1 MNKNIVSSVVENLF
15 WFLPFIMIFIL
26 WEFVYPVFIMLIIS
40 CIGYIILSPLT
51 SRLERIIRIRILS
64 ILIVLAGV
72 ITPIYFG
79 ISYLTNI
86 ATEQYDSIYTLLID
100 EDSGAIDINEI
111 SNRIET
117 KITPIIPNSLND
129 TVSEFFNDLRSEEK
143 RNYISSIIP
152 DYLNVQNTIY
162 LFSQVTT
169 VLMFI
174 LITITFIIMLL
185 LNAQSFKKSF
195 IKMVPN
201 RYFEMSL
208 KIIDRIA
215 YQISS
220 YVRGTLTAA
229 FIVGG
234 LSIIGLNTLCS
245 ISGIQHDYIIVVGIV
260 AGLFNLIPF
269 IGPMIGAF
277 AAVLLFLLSGQPEG
291 FILQYYH
298 IFFIIFTFGAV
309 QLIDNLISSPLIISD
324 SVGLHPM
331 FVIIVVLIGGSAMGV
346 LGMLI
351 SVPFAAILK
360 VITEELIWGF
370 RNYRYL

>member
-15 WFLPFIMIFIL
+15 WFLPFIMIFML

-143 RNYISSIIP
+143 TSVKTNS
-152 DYLNVQNTIY
+152 V
-162 LFSQVTT
+162 
-169 VLMFI
+169 
-174 LITITFIIMLL
+174 
-185 LNAQSFKKSF
+185 
-195 IKMVPN
+195 
-201 RYFEMSL
+201 
-208 KIIDRIA
+208 RI
-215 YQISS
+215 
-220 YVRGTLTAA
+220 G
-229 FIVGG
+229 
-234 LSIIGLNTLCS
+234 
-245 ISGIQHDYIIVVGIV
+245 
-260 AGLFNLIPF
+260 
-269 IGPMIGAF
+269 
-277 AAVLLFLLSGQPEG
+277 
-291 FILQYYH
+291 
-298 IFFIIFTFGAV
+298 
-309 QLIDNLISSPLIISD
+309 
-324 SVGLHPM
+324 
-331 FVIIVVLIGGSAMGV
+331 
-346 LGMLI
+346 LI
-351 SVPFAAILK
+351 SVQKYPNTVRL
-360 VITEELIWGF
+360 
-370 RNYRYL
+370 YLSRKCWRTS